1 MKSRKISALAIAA
14 LILTAGCQKEQGQVT
29 LGAKIVD
36 NDSKVYIDGSTPK
49 WHEGDPVWVNGDG
62 TRTLSDVNG
71 TNAKIRE
78 VAQADQYVAIYPAE
92 YASGT
97 AQNATITIAAT
108 QTYTA
113 DNNGN
118 QIVKTPMAAVSS
130 SSHLFFYNLC
140 SLVKVTVE
148 NNTGADLEL
157 QSISVKASADNL
169 SGTAAL
175 TVDGESTAAG
185 AITADGSTTATLT
198 FENCTVAN
206 GAAPEYYVAVAPF
219 ASSNDI
225 TITVTTTD
233 NKVFARTRTISSL
246 AGNTIASARLN
257 VDHLEDMAIL
267 GAVSVSATQQVILAP
282 GNLQYRVGAY
292 TSKGEFRF
300 AEHQYDYIGSD
311 IHTGTVSEANNQL
324 TRVNSMQYQ
333 TGNNWSD
340 FFGWGTSGALNSHTQ
355 PNTLSSATGYMIR
368 KGCFANGDNSN
379 YGPSATGDLT
389 GDYDW
394 GVNNA
399 AYLGEGWRTLSSTEW
414 TYMMQTRSASTI
426 NGTANAR
433 FSCVTLTIG
442 TKSIRGTFVFP
453 DHLDWPAGVAYPNT
467 INTNDANFSSTY
479 SESDWEQLEA
489 TGVWFLPAA
498 GYRDVR
504 NTDYASAYNTI
515 SNIQTFGYYWTT
527 THSSNTQAY
536 YGSSRSGSTAA
547 FNKCKGLSVRL
558 VKNL

>member
-14 LILTAGCQKEQGQVT
+14 LMLAAGCQKEQGQVT

-62 TRTLSDVNG
+62 TRTLTDVNG

-108 QTYTA
+108 QTYAA

-282 GNLQYRVGAY
+282 GNLQYQVGAY
-292 TSKGEFRF
+292 SSAGHFRF

-311 IHTGTVSEANNQL
+311 ISTGTVSGSNNQVL
-324 TRVNSMQYQ
+324 RANDLQYQ
-333 TGNNWSD
+333 TGNNWID
-340 FFGWGTSGALNSHTQ
+340 FFGWGTSGGYYSHTQ
-355 PNTLSSATGYMIR
+355 PNTGSTATGYMIR
-368 KGCFANGDNSN
+368 KGCFANHTNTN

-394 GVNNA
+394 GVNNEY
-399 AYLGEGWRTLSSTEW
+399 YLGEGWRTLTSAEW
-414 TYMMQTRSASTI
+414 TYMMQTRTASTI

-433 FSCVTLTIG
+433 FACVTLTIG
-442 TKSIRGTFVFP
+442 AKSIKGTFIFP
-453 DHLDWPAGVAYPNT
+453 DHINWPASVTYPNT
-467 INTNDANFSSTY
+467 INTNDANFSTTY
-479 SESDWEQLEA
+479 TESDWERLEA
-489 TGVWFLPAA
+489 AGVWFLPAA
-498 GYRDVR
+498 GYRNVGSSNSQ
-504 NTDYASAYNTI
+504 NTF
-515 SNIQTFGYYWTT
+515 SNIQTFGYYWTA
-527 THSSNTQAY
+527 THSATSGKAY
-536 YGSSRSGSTAA
+536 YGSSRSGVV
-547 FNKCKGLSVRL
+547 NELDRKKGLSVRL